1 MGVSFGVVGVCTAA
15 AVLLG
20 WIYFRRYRLSRPP
33 IGVMNLADVA
43 IMVGGIVLVPYL
55 YLLLPSVLV
64 TALLGASIVGIL
76 YFVCEPVLRA
86 RAAVWIVVVVLAAC
100 DLGAWLAFGA
110 GSGPF
115 LAVNDVLVVVAVIG
129 VSNLWAQSGLK
140 ARDVAV
146 LAGALTVYDF
156 IFTTQL
162 SLMTDLI
169 GRLAGLPFAPL
180 VAWSAG
186 EGTWLSIG
194 LGDLLLAT
202 AFPLVM
208 RKGYGLTAGQV
219 AMVVALALVAAL
231 LMLSGTGLMREVFPV
246 MVVLGPLI
254 VCQYAYWRWRYGLER
269 TTREYLLA
277 EPSSA

>member
-86 RAAVWIVVVVLAAC
+86 RSAVWIVVVVLAAC